1 MSFADVLALVGIW
14 IAAIASPGPDVVQ
27 IARLGVKSRA
37 AGVACAVGIMAGNSL
52 WITAS
57 LLGLSALI
65 QAVPEVLA
73 VLQLVGGA
81 YLFYMGIGAVR
92 AGLAARKQ
100 GVGVSAGNEKGASQG
115 TRAAAGDADGARSP
129 ANGAAAP
136 TTGKAFGIGVATNLS
151 NPKAVLFFG
160 AVFAQFVRPGMGW
173 EWMLV
178 ILVTLVVIGFVW
190 FVGFALLVD
199 KFAGFLDR
207 NGHVV
212 DIVTG
217 LIFIAL
223 AVWMVVEGA
232 MGLVSQI

>member
-1 MSFADVLALVGIW
+1 MSSADVLALVGIW
-14 IAAIASPGPDVVQ
+14 VAAIASPGPDVVQ

-37 AGVACAVGIMAGNSL
+37 AGVACAVGIMAGNTL
-52 WITAS
+52 WIAAS

-65 QAVPEVLA
+65 QAVPEILA

-81 YLFYMGIGAVR
+81 YLFYMGAGAVR
-92 AGLAARKQ
+92 AGLAARRLGAGA
-100 GVGVSAGNEKGASQG
+100 GVGVGEGPQKAASQP
-115 TRAAAGDADGARSP
+115 T
-129 ANGAAAP
+129 AP
-136 TTGKAFGIGVATNLS
+136 TTGRAFGIGVATNLS

-160 AVFAQFVRPGMGW
+160 AVFAQFIRPGMGL

-178 ILVTLVVIGFVW
+178 ILCTLVIIGFAW

-199 KFAGFLDR
+199 TFAGFLDR
-207 NGHVV
+207 HGDVV

-223 AVWMVVEGA
+223 AVWMVAEGA
-232 MGLVSQI
+232 AGLLSLF

>member
-1 MSFADVLALVGIW
+1 MATGQLLALIGVW

-37 AGVACAVGIMAGNSL
+37 AGVACAVGIMVGNTL
-52 WITAS
+52 WIAAS

-65 QAVPEVLA
+65 QAVPEILA

-81 YLFYMGIGAVR
+81 YLLWMGIGAIR
-92 AGLAARKQ
+92 AGLAARKNT
-100 GVGVSAGNEKGASQG
+100 AGASGAGSKGDGAGGG
-115 TRAAAGDADGARSP
+115 TEAIPTPDVPPAAAL
-129 ANGAAAP
+129 P
-136 TTGKAFGIGVATNLS
+136 TSKAFRIGVATNLA

-160 AVFAQFVRPGMGW
+160 AVFAQFVTPGMGW

-178 ILVTLVVIGFVW
+178 ILLTLVVIGVAW
-190 FVGFALLVD
+190 FVGFAVLVD

-212 DIVTG
+212 DVVTG
-217 LIFIAL
+217 LIFVAL
-223 AVWMVVEGA
+223 AVWMLVEGA
-232 MGLVSQI
+232 TSLL

>member
-1 MSFADVLALVGIW
+1 MGFADLLALVGIW
-14 IAAIASPGPDVVQ
+14 VAAIASPGPDVVQ

-37 AGVACAVGIMAGNSL
+37 AGVACAVGIMAGNTL
-52 WITAS
+52 WIAAS

-65 QAVPEVLA
+65 QAVPEILA

-81 YLFYMGIGAVR
+81 YLFYMGAGAVR
-92 AGLAARKQ
+92 AGLAARRL
-100 GVGVSAGNEKGASQG
+100 GAGAGEGPQEAASQP
-115 TRAAAGDADGARSP
+115 T
-129 ANGAAAP
+129 AP

-160 AVFAQFVRPGMGW
+160 AVFAQFIRPGMGL

-178 ILVTLVVIGFVW
+178 ILFTLVIIGFAW

-199 KFAGFLDR
+199 TFAGFLDR
-207 NGHVV
+207 HGDVV

-223 AVWMVVEGA
+223 AVWMVAEGA
-232 MGLVSQI
+232 VGLLSLF

>member
-1 MSFADVLALVGIW
+1 MTFADLLALTGIW

-37 AGVACAVGIMAGNSL
+37 AGVGCAVGIMAGNTF
-52 WITAS
+52 WIAAS

-65 QAVPEVLA
+65 QAVPEILA

-81 YLFYMGIGAVR
+81 YLLYMGIGAVR
-92 AGLAARKQ
+92 AGLAARRLVPDVLENPDAGPA
-100 GVGVSAGNEKGASQG
+100 GVPSV
-115 TRAAAGDADGARSP
+115 
-129 ANGAAAP
+129 GAAPGTAR
-136 TTGKAFGIGVATNLS
+136 AFGIGVATNLS

-173 EWMLV
+173 EWMLA
-178 ILVTLVVIGFVW
+178 ILLTLVVIGFAW

-199 KFAGFLDR
+199 TFAGFLDR
-207 NGHVV
+207 HGHTV

-232 MGLVSQI
+232 SSFLPG

>member
-1 MSFADVLALVGIW
+1 MATGQLLALIGVW

-37 AGVACAVGIMAGNSL
+37 AGVACAVGIMVGNTL
-52 WITAS
+52 WIAAS

-65 QAVPEVLA
+65 QAVPEILA

-81 YLFYMGIGAVR
+81 YLLWMGIGAIR
-92 AGLAARKQ
+92 AGLAARKN
-100 GVGVSAGNEKGASQG
+100 AGSMDGG
-115 TRAAAGDADGARSP
+115 TEAIPAPDVPPAAAL
-129 ANGAAAP
+129 P
-136 TTGKAFGIGVATNLS
+136 TSKAFRIGVATNLA

-160 AVFAQFVRPGMGW
+160 AVFAQFVTPGMGW

-178 ILVTLVVIGFVW
+178 ILLTLVVIGVAW
-190 FVGFALLVD
+190 FVGFAVLVD

-212 DIVTG
+212 DVVTG
-217 LIFIAL
+217 LIFVAL
-223 AVWMVVEGA
+223 AVWMLVEGA
-232 MGLVSQI
+232 TSLL

>member
-1 MSFADVLALVGIW
+1 MGFADLLALVGIW
-14 IAAIASPGPDVVQ
+14 VAAIASPGPDVVQ
-27 IARLGVKSRA
+27 ITRLGVKSRA
-37 AGVACAVGIMAGNSL
+37 AGVACAVGIMAGNTL
-52 WITAS
+52 WIAAS

-73 VLQLVGGA
+73 VLQIVGGA
-81 YLFYMGIGAVR
+81 YLLYMGVGAVR
-92 AGLAARKQ
+92 AGLAARQ
-100 GVGVSAGNEKGASQG
+100 GALVTAENADAGSGGAV
-115 TRAAAGDADGARSP
+115 DGA
-129 ANGAAAP
+129 AP
-136 TTGKAFGIGVATNLS
+136 STGKAFGIGVATNLS

-173 EWMLV
+173 EWMLA
-178 ILVTLVVIGFVW
+178 ILLTLVVIGFAW

-199 KFAGFLDR
+199 TFAGFLER
-207 NGHVV
+207 HGHVV

-232 MGLVSQI
+232 STLIAHLAAI

>member
-1 MSFADVLALVGIW
+1 MGFADLLALVGIW
-14 IAAIASPGPDVVQ
+14 VAAIASPGPDVVQ
-27 IARLGVKSRA
+27 ITRLGVKSRV
-37 AGVACAVGIMAGNSL
+37 AGVACAVGIMAGNTL
-52 WITAS
+52 WIAAS

-81 YLFYMGIGAVR
+81 YLLYMGVGAVR
-92 AGLAARKQ
+92 AGLAARQ
-100 GVGVSAGNEKGASQG
+100 GALVTAENADAGTGGAVAGSAPS
-115 TRAAAGDADGARSP
+115 
-129 ANGAAAP
+129 
-136 TTGKAFGIGVATNLS
+136 TGKAFGIGVATNLS

-173 EWMLV
+173 EWMLA
-178 ILVTLVVIGFVW
+178 ILLTLVVIGFAW

-199 KFAGFLDR
+199 TFAGFLER
-207 NGHVV
+207 HGHVV

-223 AVWMVVEGA
+223 AAWMVVEGA
-232 MGLVSQI
+232 STLIAHLAAI

>member
-1 MSFADVLALVGIW
+1 MGFADLLALVGIW
-14 IAAIASPGPDVVQ
+14 VAAIASPGPDVVQ
-27 IARLGVKSRA
+27 ITRLGVKSRA
-37 AGVACAVGIMAGNSL
+37 AGVACAVGIMAGNTL
-52 WITAS
+52 WIAAS

-81 YLFYMGIGAVR
+81 YLLYMGVGAVR
-92 AGLAARKQ
+92 AGLAARRQ
-100 GVGVSAGNEKGASQG
+100 VPVAAEALDAGSDGSP
-115 TRAAAGDADGARSP
+115 RA
-129 ANGAAAP
+129 GAALSTA
-136 TTGKAFGIGVATNLS
+136 KAFGIGVATNLS

-173 EWMLV
+173 EWMLA
-178 ILVTLVVIGFVW
+178 ILLTLVVIGFAW

-199 KFAGFLDR
+199 TFAGFLER
-207 NGHVV
+207 HGHVV

-232 MGLVSQI
+232 SGLITLF